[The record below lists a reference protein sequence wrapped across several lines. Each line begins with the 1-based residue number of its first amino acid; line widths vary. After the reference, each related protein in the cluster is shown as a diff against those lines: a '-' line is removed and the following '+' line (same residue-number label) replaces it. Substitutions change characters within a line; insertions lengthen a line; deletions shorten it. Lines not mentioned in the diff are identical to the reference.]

1 MSDPKSITQAIDA
14 AQIGQKPARS
24 ASPDTTI
31 KQLFMLLHGLYG
43 NLLIARF
50 STGEVVAAGPDKGKD
65 KGVKSAMVIWQ
76 ANLDRFDGETIR
88 AAADRCMTDHPKYP
102 PTLPEFV
109 AMCKAIQPR
118 QTHAEQFKIGMS
130 DELKSSYTARARAQ
144 AMARYRANLERSA
157 GVVNT
162 GNAGLGALQVL
173 IARAVALAGGDE
185 VAALRRFDYGNLDG
199 GSRA

>member
-1 MSDPKSITQAIDA
+1 MSDPKSITQAIET
-14 AQIGQKPARS
+14 AQIGRRPPRS
-24 ASPDTTI
+24 SSPETAV

-50 STGEVVAAGPDKGKD
+50 STGEVGADGKD

-76 ANLDRFDGETIR
+76 ANLECFDGETIR

-118 QTHAEQFKIGMS
+118 RTHAEQFKIGMS

-162 GNAGLGALQVL
+162 GNTGLGALQVL
-173 IARAVALAGGDE
+173 IGRAVALAGGDE

-199 GSRA
+199 GGRA